1 MPDVGTTVV
10 LLAPVGQGDGFITAP
25 GVLVLPCGRRGLPEV
40 EAMADQM
47 AAAPATA
54 VVLARPPWAD
64 PAAAALA
71 GVAMLLDR
79 EVVWLP
85 SDLSEAAW
93 ASSLIV
99 QWAATAAPDDLVRRA
114 QVAVGLASLPACR
127 LPRRPWGCERA
138 PMPALRPI
146 ALARWCDRLWS
157 PCAHCTTGGGAPG
170 GTCGRCGHGAV
181 AA

>member
-1 MPDVGTTVV
+1 MPEVGTTIV
-10 LLAPVGQGDGFITAP
+10 LQAPVGQAAGLTAAP
-25 GVLVLPCGRRGLPEV
+25 GVVVLTGGRRGLPAV
-40 EAMADQM
+40 EAMADEV
-47 AAAPATA
+47 AASPTTA

-64 PAAAALA
+64 PVAAAVA

-85 SDLSEAAW
+85 SDLSQAAW

-99 QWAATAAPDDLVRRA
+99 QWAATTSPDDLLRRA